1 MAGSKKR
8 SDAEVGLDASSLNAR
23 LLGGHRLL
31 VTTDN
36 KGRVVGCTIEFF
48 GEVVPLALF
57 NAYLADGII
66 EVPKDGLGYKLS
78 SAGKKRL
85 PKPSGRSY

>member
-1 MAGSKKR
+1 MAGAKKQ
-8 SDAEVGLDASSLNAR
+8 SSADAGLDAKTLNAR

-31 VTTDN
+31 VTTD
-36 KGRVVGCTIEFF
+36 KGRTIRCTVEFF
-48 GEVVPLALF
+48 DEVVPLALF

-85 PKPSGRSY
+85 PKSAGRSY

>member
-8 SDAEVGLDASSLNAR
+8 TEAEAGLDAKTLNAR

-31 VTTDN
+31 VTMD
-36 KGRVVGCTIEFF
+36 KGRVVACTIEFF

-66 EVPKDGLGYKLS
+66 EVPKDGLGYKVS

-85 PKPSGRSY
+85 PKPGGRSY

>member
-1 MAGSKKR
+1 MAGSKKQ
-8 SDAEVGLDASSLNAR
+8 AGGEMGLDATTLNAR

-31 VTTDN
+31 VTTD
-36 KGRVVGCTIEFF
+36 KGRVVGCTVEFF
-48 GEVVPLALF
+48 GETVPLSLF

-85 PKPSGRSY
+85 PKPGGRSY